1 MSTSEATWNTI
12 YTEGTDWGHSGPSDV
27 LWRFLDLIP
36 SNAHVL
42 DVGSGMGRN
51 SLFFARHGH
60 RVAAI
65 DISSVALR
73 LLSEK
78 AAEEKLQIETK
89 QADATEMRL
98 PPLEFDLVMLY
109 GVLNSLESTA
119 WTSLIDSMKE
129 ATKSG
134 GINIL
139 AYFNDYSPNSSIDG
153 IEIASL
159 AHPDFVLELYRD
171 WQLIH
176 HDSRFEWHAHGR
188 RAPHG
193 HATERIAFRKS
204 EPLPPMVSA
213 QPKVWAVIGPA
224 GVRGEEAMGTS
235 PPGALLEAARRVG
248 ELLANH
254 GRQLLCIPDRGV
266 GREAFLAYSSQ
277 RPKYPPLVIAPRD
290 DDAFSES
297 PRSTW
302 LDALEFP
309 AIVDKDLAWT
319 DQARQ
324 LVMRADAVIVL
335 GLSVG
340 VMMEI
345 LWTKWFHRPI
355 YMPLDIAPSLP
366 REIRRD
372 LTLFELPSVDALLD
386 YIALSF
392 RD

>member
-1 MSTSEATWNTI
+1 
-12 YTEGTDWGHSGPSDV
+12 
-27 LWRFLDLIP
+27 
-36 SNAHVL
+36 
-42 DVGSGMGRN
+42 
-51 SLFFARHGH
+51 
-60 RVAAI
+60 
-65 DISSVALR
+65 
-73 LLSEK
+73 
-78 AAEEKLQIETK
+78 
-89 QADATEMRL
+89 
-98 PPLEFDLVMLY
+98 
-109 GVLNSLESTA
+109 
-119 WTSLIDSMKE
+119 
-129 ATKSG
+129 
-134 GINIL
+134 
-139 AYFNDYSPNSSIDG
+139 
-153 IEIASL
+153 
-159 AHPDFVLELYRD
+159 
-171 WQLIH
+171 
-176 HDSRFEWHAHGR
+176 
-188 RAPHG
+188 
-193 HATERIAFRKS
+193 
-204 EPLPPMVSA
+204 
-213 QPKVWAVIGPA
+213 
-224 GVRGEEAMGTS
+224 MGTS